1 MPTSGLASHLSQ
13 IPRTSANFR
22 LFRKW
27 PRNARE
33 SDAAREKLHSLPIM
47 IAHDTREKNARTSR
61 TALAVGPAEAKSWT
75 MFEPPVSVMGSRD
88 SLSGCVPRR
97 TRLGPSRQGSMES
110 SSGSKR
116 WRAVAL
122 LVASLCGPARAASL
136 PADIL
141 PLSAVRAGMKGY
153 GLTVLRGSLVE
164 RFDVEVLGIVPN
176 TLGRSQ
182 IIVRVGGLGLERTG
196 ILAGMSGSPVYFEG
210 RLAGAVSSTWGFAKE
225 PIGAVTPIESMLA
238 IDAGEGAHDPEA
250 GAGSERGARLTSSP
264 TGFGDFAA
272 AVALPEEER
281 LAALRRIV
289 DARPR
294 WPAHAPSS
302 LLAPVSTGFPVDTL
316 GRWSAD
322 LARLGIP
329 LASGTLPAFPGTAL
343 QAAERAR
350 PAAPLAPGSAMTA
363 LLIDGDLQLGA
374 TGTVTRVDG
383 DGHFLAFGHPFL
395 GAGSIELP
403 AAPAEVVTV
412 FP

>member
-210 RLAGAVSSTWGFAKE
+210 RLAGAVASTWGFAKE
-225 PIGAVTPIESMLA
+225 PIGAVTPIEAMLA
-238 IDAGEGAHDPEA
+238 IEGGESDEGVQRRDGGARP
-250 GAGSERGARLTSSP
+250 ERGARPGFSA
-264 TGFGDFAA
+264 TGFADFAA
-272 AVALPEEER
+272 AVGLPDDQR
-281 LAALRRIV
+281 LAVLHGIL
-289 DARPR
+289 DARPAFPIR
-294 WPAHAPSS
+294 TSSS

-316 GRWSAD
+316 GRWS
-322 LARLGIP
+322 
-329 LASGTLPAFPGTAL
+329 TA
-343 QAAERAR
+343 
-350 PAAPLAPGSAMTA
+350 
-363 LLIDGDLQLGA
+363 
-374 TGTVTRVDG
+374 
-383 DGHFLAFGHPFL
+383 
-395 GAGSIELP
+395 
-403 AAPAEVVTV
+403 
-412 FP
+412 